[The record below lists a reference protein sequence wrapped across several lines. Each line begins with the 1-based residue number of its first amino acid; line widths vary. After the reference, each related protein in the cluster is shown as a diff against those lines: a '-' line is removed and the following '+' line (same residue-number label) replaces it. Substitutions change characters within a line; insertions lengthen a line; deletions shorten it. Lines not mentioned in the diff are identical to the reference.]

1 MTEGGQLLYYD
12 YSDVVCASVCVDP
25 TGAGVE
31 WTLDASLDGTAWR
44 TVHEGSLKS
53 GEPAGAL
60 FELDAA
66 VVAAV
71 SPVRF
76 LRLHTR
82 GGTGGGGAGG
92 ARRQS
97 HFVEIELYGAVVG
110 GVSEPLC
117 ELAPPPRWA
126 AAAAAAAAAQ
136 VQTTHHFIARRKKKR
151 QNPNFT
157 RLRNLA
163 LLYRRPS
170 SSMQPPR
177 ERCGRLALE

>member
-1 MTEGGQLLYYD
+1 
-12 YSDVVCASVCVDP
+12 
-25 TGAGVE
+25 VE
-31 WTLDASLDGTAWR
+31 WILDASLDGAAWR

-66 VVAAV
+66 VTAAV

-82 GGTGGGGAGG
+82 GGTGGSGGRGGAGAGG

-110 GVSEPLC
+110 GVSEPLRA
-117 ELAPPPRWA
+117 LGPPPRWA
-126 AAAAAAAAAQ
+126 AAAAAQ
-136 VQTTHHFIARRKKKR
+136 VQNYPQLPKR
-151 QNPNFT
+151 S
-157 RLRNLA
+157 L
-163 LLYRRPS
+163 
-170 SSMQPPR
+170 PPTLNR
-177 ERCGRLALE
+177 VFVLGATCA